1 MAFVVSAGQLR
12 ALEPPAAQTS
22 MWPAYA
28 SQLGGHQSMT
38 YAAIYRTQPAVRTV
52 VGFLARNL
60 AQLGLHA
67 YRRLDDDDR
76 QRLTD
81 HPIAALLRVPN
92 PTTTTFRLI
101 RALVSDLAIFD
112 DAYWVMLRGEST
124 ESGEPGPPIGLRRL
138 PPWRVEARGADWT
151 DAESYRLHGSHGYLD
166 LDAASVVHFRGYNPD
181 DSRVGCSPIETLRQ
195 VLAEEY
201 AAARWREQMWSN
213 GARVTGYL
221 RRPADA
227 PEWSDRARERFREGW
242 QAQYTGD
249 GPRAGGTPILE
260 DGMEFMPAGISP
272 QQAQYV
278 ESRKL
283 TREEVAAAYHIP
295 QPFVGILEHAT
306 FSNIR
311 EQHKNLYQDTLGPW
325 CAEIEQEIGL
335 QLLPFLPD
343 SGRVYVEFNI
353 REKLQ
358 GSFDEEAAMLQAAV
372 GGPFMSRAEARSRMN
387 LPRIDGADELIVPLN
402 VAIGA
407 PQPTD
412 DPGDQPAL
420 PAGTAGTDTTTGEEP
435 DAD

>member
-1 MAFVVSAGQLR
+1 
-12 ALEPPAAQTS
+12 

-76 QRLTD
+76 QRPTD

-124 ESGEPGPPIGLRRL
+124 ESGEPGPPIGLRGCRRGG
-138 PPWRVEARGADWT
+138 WRPGARTGRTPSRTGCTARTATWTWMRRASCTSAATTRTIPGSGA
-151 DAESYRLHGSHGYLD
+151 R
-166 LDAASVVHFRGYNPD
+166 R
-181 DSRVGCSPIETLRQ
+181 SRRCVRCSPRSTRRP
-195 VLAEEY
+195 AGGS
-201 AAARWREQMWSN
+201 RWSN
-213 GARVTGYL
+213 GARVTGDL

-227 PEWSDRARERFREGW
+227 PEWSERARDRFRKLAG
-242 QAQYTGD
+242 AVHRRR
-249 GPRAGGTPILE
+249 PAAGGTPILE

-343 SGRVYVEFNI
+343 SGQVYVEFNI

-387 LPRIDGADELIVPLN
+387 LPRIDGR
-402 VAIGA
+402 
-407 PQPTD
+407 TS
-412 DPGDQPAL
+412 
-420 PAGTAGTDTTTGEEP
+420 
-435 DAD
+435 